1 MADLKSVMGVAAADI
16 KSINGVAAASIKS
29 VTGFDLPA
37 ALTTPTVSATDVA
50 STMSVSDG
58 TSKTS
63 TLTVADGTNRC
74 LVCVVIANSS
84 GATPDIV
91 TGITYN
97 GDAFTEHTITGASD
111 DSGTRMHIF
120 SLVAPDVGSSQ
131 DLVVTKNAATA
142 SQSLTYACM
151 QLTGVDQTT
160 PITGIVHTM
169 GNTTRAN
176 YTSLTLE
183 RDMGGVGYVVVSM
196 LATRDSSSNSVM
208 TPDVGKDNSTSS
220 FNGGVS
226 GAPLI
231 TSYNG
236 RVDIVEHVDASSD
249 AKGER
254 WAGQWAGGGAW
265 THDPFNED
273 PGPGNTYPHRDVA
286 FLIQGV

>member
-1 MADLKSVMGVAAADI
+1 MAEAEKIMNIAVDDI
-16 KSINGVAAASIKS
+16 EKIMNIE
-29 VTGFDLPA
+29 TGDIEKIMNIEVPT

-196 LATRDSSSNSVM
+196 LATRDNSSNNVM

-236 RVDIVEHVDASSD
+236 RVDVVEHVDASYD

-265 THDPFNED
+265 TNDPFNQD
-273 PGPGNTYPHRDVA
+273 PGSGNTFVFRDVA